1 MYIFTIW
8 TFSCCDRA
16 RSLQRQRAGRPAA
29 LVVSIRGL
37 EPGSKQICVVA
48 PIFLFPTCLM
58 QSISWAITF
67 SRFGPFPV
75 VTAPAL
81 CSAKGRGALPLWLY
95 RIQDWSLAASRLAF
109 WHRSALLQPAY
120 CRVIAGLLH
129 FYDLDNFPVATAPA
143 LSSPHFFTLPDTCLM
158 QGISWAITFS
168 RFGLCPIV
176 TAPALCNA
184 KGRGALPL

>member
-1 MYIFTIW
+1 M
-8 TFSCCDRA
+8 
-16 RSLQRQRAGRPAA
+16 
-29 LVVSIRGL
+29 
-37 EPGSKQICVVA
+37 
-48 PIFLFPTCLM
+48 
-58 QSISWAITF
+58 
-67 SRFGPFPV
+67 
-75 VTAPAL
+75 
-81 CSAKGRGALPLWLY
+81 
-95 RIQDWSLAASRLAF
+95 F

-120 CRVIAGLLH
+120 CSVIAGLLH

-184 KGRGALPL
+184 KGRGALPLWLYQLEDWSLAASRLVFWHRSALVQLAYCRVLAGLCTFSRFGHFPVATAPALSSAKGRGALPLCLYKIQDWNLAASRLALWHRSALFQLA

>member
-1 MYIFTIW
+1 M
-8 TFSCCDRA
+8 
-16 RSLQRQRAGRPAA
+16 
-29 LVVSIRGL
+29 
-37 EPGSKQICVVA
+37 
-48 PIFLFPTCLM
+48 
-58 QSISWAITF
+58 
-67 SRFGPFPV
+67 
-75 VTAPAL
+75 TAPAL

-158 QGISWAITFS
+158 QGISWAIAFS
-168 RFGLCPIV
+168 RFGHFPV
-176 TAPALCNA
+176 ATAPALCNA
-184 KGRGALPL
+184 KGRGALPLWLYQLEDWSLAASRLVFWHRSALLQPAYCRVIAGLCTFLRFGQFSCCDRARSLFSALLHLA

>member
-1 MYIFTIW
+1 M
-8 TFSCCDRA
+8 
-16 RSLQRQRAGRPAA
+16 
-29 LVVSIRGL
+29 
-37 EPGSKQICVVA
+37 
-48 PIFLFPTCLM
+48 
-58 QSISWAITF
+58 
-67 SRFGPFPV
+67 
-75 VTAPAL
+75 TAPAL

-95 RIQDWSLAASRLAF
+95 QLEDWSLAASRLAF

-184 KGRGALPL
+184 KGRGALPLWLYQLEDWSLAASRLAFWHRSALFQLVTAGY